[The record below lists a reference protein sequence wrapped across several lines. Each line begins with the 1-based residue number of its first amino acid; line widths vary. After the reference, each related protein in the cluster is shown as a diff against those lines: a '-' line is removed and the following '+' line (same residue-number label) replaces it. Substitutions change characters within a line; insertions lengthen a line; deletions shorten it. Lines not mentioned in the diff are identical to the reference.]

1 MEFITTLIATITIN
15 LIIHILLINYL
26 CKGIIENFEI
36 QDKYND
42 LFDRNINNI
51 YDIIKVLVKK
61 IEKDK

>member
-15 LIIHILLINYL
+15 LIIHMLLINYL

-61 IEKDK
+61 IEEDK